1 MKIMQ
6 LIKASGLGFL
16 WLGMLF
22 SVRAQTY
29 TWADNAQGQIY
40 EICGGTTNYWP
51 NNPYWTQS
59 QQTNANCDNS
69 GIVISQPSNW
79 DPAPPVGAYP
89 GGPGAVG
96 VNAVLGAPA
105 NTFFQ
110 GSATLNSLTIQT
122 DGALTLGP
130 GTLAAQSYDFQGD
143 GILATSGN
151 NLLTLL
157 PGGLMKKSGG
167 INTFAI
173 MPPVFITDAT
183 IEVDS
188 GALVLSANLNNAC
201 SNGTFNV
208 SNNAALDLTGGSS
221 ALWEGQ
227 MTGSGAG
234 QVLLSGGD
242 EIISSASPSG
252 LTFNFPP
259 NYFWWTGGQL
269 GQGGQGFSI
278 FTNAGA
284 ITVFSS
290 GAPNLDQGILY
301 NEGLVLETNAGTL
314 GGNGSVENDASG
326 SYEFAGDGSV
336 GPSLSFINYGLV
348 HKSSGT
354 GSSVIN
360 VFYNESGTIEV
371 DSGSLTLAGGETS
384 TNGTFNIA
392 AGALVDLTGGDR
404 PLWAGILTGSGA
416 GQVLLGSGILFVPP
430 TGLALNFPPAQFWW
444 TGGYLAD
451 NAATNLNAITI
462 WATNSPSMSG
472 CALYNQGIVQQTNS
486 GVFAISAFVNQPSAT
501 YEFDGDGGS
510 TSQGNFYNYGLLRK
524 RTGTGTSVM
533 GSALNNYGGTIEAD
547 SGTLVLANG
556 NSSSSNGTFNVA
568 AGALVDLT
576 GGDEIVWAGTLT
588 GGGAGEVLMG
598 GGEISFPPT
607 GLALNFPPGQFW
619 WTGGAINN
627 GSASAMTNLNAI
639 TIWATNSPSF
649 VAALYNQGTVQQTN
663 AGNFSVYVFVN
674 QPSGTYEFDGDGG
687 ITGPYFSNFG
697 LLRKRTGTGTS
708 VVSSTL
714 NNYGGTIE
722 VDSGTLS
729 VPGGFSSGAGTLT
742 IALGGNGTGQCG
754 QLLVNGSATLN
765 GTLKVILTNN
775 FAPATNSQFQ
785 IVACTSLGGTFTD
798 LDLPSGCS
806 VTYSNTGA
814 YLVVTPPSVTIQPPQ
829 LTNGK
834 FSFGFNTQ
842 SNQSYTVQQNA
853 NLATTNWIF
862 YTNFLGNGSLMG
874 VLAPVTNNPQEF
886 FRVSEP

>member
-1 MKIMQ
+1 
-6 LIKASGLGFL
+6 
-16 WLGMLF
+16 
-22 SVRAQTY
+22 
-29 TWADNAQGQIY
+29 
-40 EICGGTTNYWP
+40 
-51 NNPYWTQS
+51 
-59 QQTNANCDNS
+59 
-69 GIVISQPSNW
+69 
-79 DPAPPVGAYP
+79 
-89 GGPGAVG
+89 
-96 VNAVLGAPA
+96 
-105 NTFFQ
+105 
-110 GSATLNSLTIQT
+110 
-122 DGALTLGP
+122 
-130 GTLAAQSYDFQGD
+130 
-143 GILATSGN
+143 
-151 NLLTLL
+151 
-157 PGGLMKKSGG
+157 
-167 INTFAI
+167 
-173 MPPVFITDAT
+173 
-183 IEVDS
+183 
-188 GALVLSANLNNAC
+188 
-201 SNGTFNV
+201 
-208 SNNAALDLTGGSS
+208 
-221 ALWEGQ
+221 
-227 MTGSGAG
+227 
-234 QVLLSGGD
+234 
-242 EIISSASPSG
+242 
-252 LTFNFPP
+252 
-259 NYFWWTGGQL
+259 
-269 GQGGQGFSI
+269 
-278 FTNAGA
+278 
-284 ITVFSS
+284 
-290 GAPNLDQGILY
+290 
-301 NEGLVLETNAGTL
+301 
-314 GGNGSVENDASG
+314 
-326 SYEFAGDGSV
+326 
-336 GPSLSFINYGLV
+336 
-348 HKSSGT
+348 
-354 GSSVIN
+354 
-360 VFYNESGTIEV
+360 
-371 DSGSLTLAGGETS
+371 
-384 TNGTFNIA
+384 
-392 AGALVDLTGGDR
+392 
-404 PLWAGILTGSGA
+404 
-416 GQVLLGSGILFVPP
+416 
-430 TGLALNFPPAQFWW
+430 
-444 TGGYLAD
+444 
-451 NAATNLNAITI
+451 
-462 WATNSPSMSG
+462 
-472 CALYNQGIVQQTNS
+472 
-486 GVFAISAFVNQPSAT
+486 
-501 YEFDGDGGS
+501 
-510 TSQGNFYNYGLLRK
+510 
-524 RTGTGTSVM
+524 
-533 GSALNNYGGTIEAD
+533 
-547 SGTLVLANG
+547 
-556 NSSSSNGTFNVA
+556 
-568 AGALVDLT
+568 VDLT